1 MGENKK
7 TSTEIKDSDDIKEIL
22 CKQMELLAEKSKE
35 CTGPELHF
43 TSSTILEI
51 GKYLNK
57 QYFPEGS
64 IYKEMK

>member
-1 MGENKK
+1 MEG
-7 TSTEIKDSDDIKEIL
+7 IKDSNDIKKIL

-43 TSSTILEI
+43 ISSIILEI

-57 QYFPEGS
+57 YYF
-64 IYKEMK
+64 